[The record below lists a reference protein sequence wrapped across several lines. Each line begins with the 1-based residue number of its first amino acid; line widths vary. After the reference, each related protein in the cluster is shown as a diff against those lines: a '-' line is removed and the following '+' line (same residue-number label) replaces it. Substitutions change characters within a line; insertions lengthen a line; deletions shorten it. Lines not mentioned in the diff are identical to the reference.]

1 MRADGQCGP
10 VPEAPA
16 QEEDGVAEQAV
27 ETGGTGARGA
37 AQRPLRVAVVGAG
50 PAGIY
55 AADVLVKSG
64 TDVSID
70 LYERHPAPFG
80 LIRYGVA
87 PDHPRIKGIV
97 KALHQVLSKPQIRLL
112 GNIEFGRD
120 LSIEDLRRHYDA
132 VIFTT
137 GAEKDR
143 ALDIPGIDLPGSYG
157 GADFVS
163 WFDGHPEVERSWP
176 LEAESVAV
184 VGAGNV
190 ALDVARILAKTAD
203 ELLYTEIPANVYEG
217 LSSSK
222 IREVHVFARRGPA
235 QAKFT
240 PLELRELDHSPNV
253 EVLVDP
259 EDIEYDDGSVAAI
272 NSDNQTKLVVRELE
286 RYAMRTSEYQDSDTP
301 VGQRPRKLWLHFFES
316 PVEVL
321 GTECVEGFRTE
332 RTELTG
338 DGNVKGTG
346 VTRDWP
352 VQAVY
357 RCVGYRSTPL
367 PGLPWDERLHTFPHD
382 RGRLLDA
389 PGGVPVPGLYAN
401 GWVKRGPVGLIG
413 HTKGDA
419 IETVGSLL
427 EDLDTLPVAAEP
439 DPGAVV
445 ALLEQRGVP
454 YTTWDG
460 WLRLDAYERTLGEE
474 YGPVRHGD
482 AEQLRERV
490 KVVEREVM
498 VEVSRRLEHDEPVS
512 DAAIEQLVESA
523 TSP

>member
-1 MRADGQCGP
+1 M
-10 VPEAPA
+10 
-16 QEEDGVAEQAV
+16 AEQSAAAA
-27 ETGGTGARGA
+27 GAGPDGSG
-37 AQRPLRVAVVGAG
+37 RPLRVAVVGAG

-112 GNIEFGRD
+112 GNVRFGAD
-120 LSIEDLRRHYDA
+120 VTLEDLRRHYDA

-137 GAEKDR
+137 GAEQDR
-143 ALDIPGIDLPGSYG
+143 DLDVPGIDLPGSLG

-163 WFDGHPEVERSWP
+163 WFDGHPEVSREWP
-176 LEAESVAV
+176 LDAEQVAV

-203 ELLYTEIPANVYEG
+203 ELLYTEIPDNVYQG
-217 LSSSK
+217 LRSSK
-222 IREVHVFARRGPA
+222 VREVHVFARRGPA

-286 RYAMRTSEYQDSDTP
+286 RYAMRTADDP
-301 VGQRPRKLWLHFFES
+301 VGARPKKLWLHFFEA
-316 PVEVL
+316 PVAVL
-321 GTECVEGFRTE
+321 GTDRVEALRTE

-338 DGNVKGTG
+338 DGGVKGTG

-352 VQAVY
+352 VQQVY
-357 RCVGYRSTPL
+357 RCVGYKSSPL
-367 PGLPWDERLHTFPHD
+367 EGLPWDERNHVLPHD
-382 RGRLLDA
+382 KGRVLDA
-389 PGGVPVPGLYAN
+389 VGGRPLPGIYAN

-427 EDLDTLPVAAEP
+427 EDLDGLPTAERP
-439 DPGAVV
+439 DPADVV
-445 ALLEQRGVP
+445 ALLEERGVP

-460 WLRLDAYERTLGEE
+460 WLRLDEYERSLGEQ

-482 AEQLRERV
+482 AEQPRERV

-498 VEVSRRLEHDEPVS
+498 VEVSRRLEHDETVT
-512 DAAIEQLVESA
+512 DADLDEIVEEAVEDAGGTTDRAAS
-523 TSP
+523 

>member
-1 MRADGQCGP
+1 MAGEQTTGTAVQGRERP
-10 VPEAPA
+10 V
-16 QEEDGVAEQAV
+16 
-27 ETGGTGARGA
+27 
-37 AQRPLRVAVVGAG
+37 RVAVVGAG

-64 TDVSID
+64 TDVAID
-70 LYERHPAPFG
+70 LFERQPAPFG

-97 KALHQVLSKPQIRLL
+97 NALHQVLSKPQIRLL
-112 GNIEFGRD
+112 GNVEYGKDIQ
-120 LSIEDLRRHYDA
+120 LEDLQRLYDA

-143 ALDIPGIDLPGSYG
+143 DLDVPGIELPGSFG
-157 GADFVS
+157 GAEYVS
-163 WFDGHPEVERSWP
+163 WFDGHPDVARDWP
-176 LEAESVAV
+176 LDAERVAV
-184 VGAGNV
+184 IGAGNV
-190 ALDVARILAKTAD
+190 ALDVARMLSKTAD
-203 ELLYTEIPANVYEG
+203 ELLYTEIPENVYAG
-217 LSSSK
+217 LTANQVQ
-222 IREVHVFARRGPA
+222 EVHVFARRGPA

-253 EVLVDP
+253 EVIVAP

-286 RYAMRTSEYQDSDTP
+286 RYAMRTAEH
-301 VGQRPRKLWLHFFES
+301 GLGERPRKLFLHFFES

-321 GTECVEGFRTE
+321 GTDKVEGVRTE
-332 RTELTG
+332 RTELLG

-346 VTRDWP
+346 VTTDWP

-357 RCVGYRSTPL
+357 RCVGYRSTTL
-367 PGLPWDERLHTFPHD
+367 PGLPWDERNHVVPHD
-382 RGRLLDA
+382 AGRVLDDH
-389 PGGVPVPGLYAN
+389 GTQIPGLYVN

-419 IETVGSLL
+419 IETIGSLL
-427 EDLDTLPVAAEP
+427 EDLDALPTASAPQPE
-439 DPGAVV
+439 AVV
-445 ALLEQRGVP
+445 ELLESRGVP

-460 WLRLDAYERTLGEE
+460 WMLLDAHERSLGEQ
-474 YGPVRHGD
+474 YGPVGD
-482 AEQLRERV
+482 KPRERV

-498 VEVSRRLEHDEPVS
+498 IEVSRRLEHHQPV
-512 DAAIEQLVESA
+512 DVAAVVEQALDHAAS
-523 TSP
+523 

>member
-1 MRADGQCGP
+1 MAQQETAGR
-10 VPEAPA
+10 EA
-16 QEEDGVAEQAV
+16 
-27 ETGGTGARGA
+27 
-37 AQRPLRVAVVGAG
+37 RPLRVAVVGAG

-112 GNIEFGRD
+112 GNVRYGVD
-120 LSIEDLRRHYDA
+120 VVLEDLRRHYDA

-143 ALDIPGIDLPGSYG
+143 DLDVPGIDLPGSYG

-163 WFDGHPEVERSWP
+163 WFDGHPEVSREWP
-176 LEAESVAV
+176 LDAEQVAV

-203 ELLYTEIPANVYEG
+203 ELLYTEIPDNVYQG
-217 LSSSK
+217 LKSSK
-222 IREVHVFARRGPA
+222 VREVHVFARRGPA

-253 EVLVDP
+253 EVLVAP

-286 RYAMRTSEYQDSDTP
+286 RYAMRTADDP
-301 VGQRPRKLWLHFFES
+301 VGARPRKLWLHFFQS

-321 GTECVEGFRTE
+321 GTDRVEGFRTE

-346 VTRDWP
+346 VVKDWP

-357 RCVGYRSTPL
+357 RCVGYRSSPL
-367 PGLPWDERLHTFPHD
+367 EGLPWDERNHVLPHD
-382 RGRLLDA
+382 RGRVLDGVGGA
-389 PGGVPVPGLYAN
+389 QLPGVYAN

-419 IETVGSLL
+419 IETIGSLL
-427 EDLDTLPVAAEP
+427 EDVEAGSVPSAERP
-439 DPGAVV
+439 DPADVV
-445 ALLEQRGVP
+445 ALLEERGVP

-460 WLRLDAYERTLGEE
+460 WLRLDEYERGLGEQ
-474 YGPVRHGD
+474 YGPVDGK
-482 AEQLRERV
+482 ARERV

-498 VEVSRRLEHDEPVS
+498 VEVSRRIEHDEPVT
-512 DAAIEQLVESA
+512 DEVLDDLVDEAAAS
-523 TSP
+523 